1 VQKSP
6 IKETIIWKRDL
17 DMVDFGEVALSVE
30 TAISGLSVSTSYV
43 SILYGVASIGRLHQ
57 IIGLFCKRD
66 L

>member
-1 VQKSP
+1 
-6 IKETIIWKRDL
+6 
-17 DMVDFGEVALSVE
+17 MVDFGEVALSVE